1 MIPKFETQTEMIAY
15 VHSLTDADRIRIVAE
30 HGIAPK
36 NRSEASVLADYIV
49 QGVSK
54 GLAGAALTAYAE
66 ERTKRLIAIM
76 PHLGRGE
83 PDEEPII
90 VEVAPVA
97 PAPAPAAPAAPAAA
111 TKAPRVAKTKYADG
125 TIVARPDRGGFE
137 GWYAGKAEAFRP
149 TVEKVASFFAKK
161 YPEIKTVVLA

>member
-54 GLAGAALTAYAE
+54 GLTGAALTAYAE

-76 PHLGRGE
+76 PHLGRAQ
-83 PDEEPII
+83 PDEEPIV

-97 PAPAPAAPAAPAAA
+97 PAPAPAAP
-111 TKAPRVAKTKYADG
+111 KAPRVAKTKYADG

-161 YPEIKTVVLA
+161 YPEVKTVVLA

>member
-76 PHLGRGE
+76 PHLGRAE
-83 PDEEPII
+83 PDEEPIT
-90 VEVAPVA
+90 VEVTPVA
-97 PAPAPAAPAAPAAA
+97 VPAEAAPAAA
-111 TKAPRVAKTKYADG
+111 TKTPRVAKTKYADG

-161 YPEIKTVVLA
+161 YPEVKTVVLA

>member
-54 GLAGAALTAYAE
+54 GLTGAALTAYAE

-76 PHLGRGE
+76 PHLGRAQ

-97 PAPAPAAPAAPAAA
+97 PVAVPAAP
-111 TKAPRVAKTKYADG
+111 KAPRVAKTKYPDG

-161 YPEIKTVVLA
+161 YPEVKTVVLA

>member
-54 GLAGAALTAYAE
+54 GLTGAALTAYAE

-76 PHLGRGE
+76 PHLGRAQ
-83 PDEEPII
+83 PDEEPIV
-90 VEVAPVA
+90 VEVAPV
-97 PAPAPAAPAAPAAA
+97 PAPAAPVPAAP
-111 TKAPRVAKTKYADG
+111 KAPRVAKTKYADG

-161 YPEIKTVVLA
+161 YPEVKTVVLA

>member
-54 GLAGAALTAYAE
+54 GLTGAALTAYAE

-83 PDEEPII
+83 PDEEPIT

-97 PAPAPAAPAAPAAA
+97 PVAPVAVPAAP
-111 TKAPRVAKTKYADG
+111 KAPRVAKTKYADG

-161 YPEIKTVVLA
+161 YPEVKTVVLA